1 MQFRREKK
9 MARVTVEDCLENVD
23 NRFILVHMANKR
35 TRQLLKGV
43 KPLIEAEDN
52 REIVK
57 SLREVAALKVN
68 MDDDTDAALRQ
79 GGYMTVAQKQD

>member
-1 MQFRREKK
+1 
-9 MARVTVEDCLENVD
+9 MARVTVGDCLKNVD

-43 KPLIEAEDN
+43 KPLVDAEDN

-68 MDDDTDAALRQ
+68 LDEETDAALRQ
-79 GGYMTVAQKQD
+79 GGYMTIPVEQD

>member
-1 MQFRREKK
+1 
-9 MARVTVEDCLENVD
+9 MARVTVEDCLKNVD

-35 TRQLLKGV
+35 TRQLFKGV

-57 SLREVAALKVN
+57 ALREVAALKVN
-68 MDDDTDAALRQ
+68 LDEDSDAALRQ
-79 GGYMTVAQKQD
+79 GGYMTVAEEQD

>member
-1 MQFRREKK
+1 

-23 NRFILVHMANKR
+23 NRFILVHIANKR

-68 MDDDTDAALRQ
+68 LDNETDEALRH
-79 GGYMTVAQKQD
+79 GGFMTIDEEQS

>member
-1 MQFRREKK
+1 
-9 MARVTVEDCLENVD
+9 MARVTVEDCLKNVD

-35 TRQLLKGV
+35 TRQLLKGS
-43 KPLIEAEDN
+43 KPLVDAEDN

-68 MDDDTDAALRQ
+68 LDVDTDAALRK
-79 GGYMTVAQKQD
+79 GGYMTVDVEQD

>member
-1 MQFRREKK
+1 
-9 MARVTVEDCLENVD
+9 MARVTVEDCLKNVD
-23 NRFILVHMANKR
+23 NRFILVHMAINR
-35 TRQLLKGV
+35 TRQLYKGV

-68 MDDDTDAALRQ
+68 LDEDTDAALRQ
-79 GGYMTVAQKQD
+79 GGYMTVTEEQD

>member
-1 MQFRREKK
+1 

-35 TRQLLKGV
+35 TRQLIKGV
-43 KPLIEAEDN
+43 KPLVDAEDN
-52 REIVK
+52 REVVK

-68 MDDDTDAALRQ
+68 LDEETNEALRK
-79 GGYMTVAQKQD
+79 GGYMTVVEE

>member
-1 MQFRREKK
+1 
-9 MARVTVEDCLENVD
+9 MARVTVEDCLKNVD

-43 KPLIEAEDN
+43 KPLIEAENN

-68 MDDDTDAALRQ
+68 LDDDTDAALRK
-79 GGYMTVAQKQD
+79 GGYMTVAEEQD

>member
-1 MQFRREKK
+1 
-9 MARVTVEDCLENVD
+9 MARVTVEDCLKNVD

-35 TRQLLKGV
+35 TRQLYKGV

-57 SLREVAALKVN
+57 SLREIAARKVN
-68 MDDDTDAALRQ
+68 LDEDTDAALRQ
-79 GGYMTVAQKQD
+79 GGYMTVVKEQD

>member
-1 MQFRREKK
+1 

-23 NRFILVHMANKR
+23 NRFILVHMAINR
-35 TRQLLKGV
+35 TKQLYKGV
-43 KPLIEAEDN
+43 KPLIVAEDN

-68 MDDDTDAALRQ
+68 LDADTDAALRQ
-79 GGYMTVAQKQD
+79 GGYMTVDAEQD

>member
-1 MQFRREKK
+1 
-9 MARVTVEDCLENVD
+9 MARVTVEDCLKNVD

-35 TRQLLKGV
+35 TRQLYKGV

-68 MDDDTDAALRQ
+68 LDDDTDSTLRQ
-79 GGYMTVAQKQD
+79 GGYMTVAEEQD

>member
-1 MQFRREKK
+1 
-9 MARVTVEDCLENVD
+9 MARVTVEDCLKNVD

-68 MDDDTDAALRQ
+68 LDDDTDAALRQ
-79 GGYMTVAQKQD
+79 GDYMTVALDQD

>member
-1 MQFRREKK
+1 

-79 GGYMTVAQKQD
+79 GGYMTVAEEQD

>member
-1 MQFRREKK
+1 
-9 MARVTVEDCLENVD
+9 MARVTVEDCLKNVD

-68 MDDDTDAALRQ
+68 LDEDTDAALRQ
-79 GGYMTVAQKQD
+79 GGYGTVVEE

>member
-1 MQFRREKK
+1 

-43 KPLIEAEDN
+43 KPLIEAENN

-57 SLREVAALKVN
+57 ALREVAALKVN
-68 MDDDTDAALRQ
+68 LDADTNAALSQ
-79 GGYMTVAQKQD
+79 GGYMTVAEEQD